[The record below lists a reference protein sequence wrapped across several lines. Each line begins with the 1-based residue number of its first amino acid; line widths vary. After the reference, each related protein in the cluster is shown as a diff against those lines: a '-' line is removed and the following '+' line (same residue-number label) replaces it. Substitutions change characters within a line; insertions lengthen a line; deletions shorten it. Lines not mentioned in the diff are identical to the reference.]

1 MMNSY
6 ELKEYRRLLT
16 EIKAH
21 VRSSQQQAMQSV
33 NATMIQ
39 MYWQIGRL
47 IDNRQKEEG
56 WGAAI
61 IPRLAADLKNDLPDQ
76 KGFSERNIKRMLAFY
91 REYPMMPQGVA
102 QIGTEGSTATQTFD
116 IQSSAIMPQ
125 AVAQFESMKLPL
137 IFLIPWGHN
146 VVLIEQVKNLDE
158 RFWYMRQTVEE
169 GWSRGTLTAKIKN
182 NAYARHGNELNNFSE
197 KLPAQYAEQVQENL
211 KDPYIF
217 DFLTIGYEFS
227 ERELEA
233 SLTEHIQHFLLEL
246 GQGFAFVGRQYTM
259 TLDNQDFIIDMLFYH
274 LKLRCYVVIELKKG
288 KFLPEYAGK
297 MNFYCNLVDA
307 QLKHQSDQPT
317 IGLILCQDKNKIIAE
332 YALKNIE
339 KPIGISEYELSKE
352 LPEEFKSTLPS
363 IEEIEAE
370 FSQNE

>member
-1 MMNSY
+1 MNSL
-6 ELKEYRRLLT
+6 ELKEYQRLLA

-21 VRSSQQQAMQSV
+21 VRLSQQKAMLSV

-39 MYWQIGRL
+39 MYWQIGCL
-47 IDNRQKEEG
+47 IDKRQKEEG

-61 IPRLAADLKNDLPDQ
+61 IPRLAADLKSELPDQ

-91 REYPMMPQGVA
+91 REYPMMPQSVA
-102 QIGTEGSTATQTFD
+102 QIGAEGGKVTQGVD
-116 IQSSAIMPQ
+116 SQSSTIVPQ
-125 AVAQFESMKLPL
+125 PVAQFGSMEPSL

-146 VVLIEQVKNLDE
+146 VALIEQVKNLDE

-182 NAYARHGNELNNFSE
+182 NAYARHGNDLNNFSG
-197 KLPAQYAEQVQENL
+197 KLTANYAEQVKENL

-217 DFLTIGYEFS
+217 DFLTIGTEFS
-227 ERELEA
+227 ERELEGN
-233 SLTEHIQHFLLEL
+233 LTEHIQHFLLEL

-259 TLDNQDFIIDMLFYH
+259 TLDNQDFIVDMLFYH

-307 QLKHQSDQPT
+307 QLKHPSDQPT
-317 IGLILCQDKNKIIAE
+317 IGLVLCQDKNKIIAE

-370 FSQNE
+370 FSQDE

>member
-1 MMNSY
+1 M
-6 ELKEYRRLLT
+6 
-16 EIKAH
+16 I
-21 VRSSQQQAMQSV
+21 SV

-39 MYWQIGRL
+39 MYWQIGCL
-47 IDNRQKEEG
+47 IDKRQKAEG
-56 WGAAI
+56 WGAGV
-61 IPRLAADLKNDLPDQ
+61 IPRLAVDLKSELPDQ

-91 REYPMMPQGVA
+91 REYQMMPQGVA
-102 QIGTEGSTATQTFD
+102 QASTTEEKLYQGIDNQAATV
-116 IQSSAIMPQ
+116 MPQ
-125 AVAQFESMKLPL
+125 PVAQFENMETPL

-146 VVLIEQVKNLDE
+146 VTLMEQIKNLGE
-158 RFWYMRQTVEE
+158 RFWYMRQIVEE
-169 GWSRGTLTAKIKN
+169 GWSRETLTVKIKS
-182 NAYARHGNELNNFSE
+182 NAYARNGNELNNFSS
-197 KLPAQYAEQVQENL
+197 KLTAQYAGEVRQNL

-217 DFLTIGYEFS
+217 DFLTIGDKFT
-227 ERELEA
+227 ERELE
-233 SLTEHIQHFLLEL
+233 SNLTEHIQHFLLEL

-259 TLDNQDFIIDMLFYH
+259 TLDNQDFIVDMLFYH

-307 QLKHQSDQPT
+307 QLKCPFDQPT

-332 YALKNIE
+332 YALKSIE

-363 IEEIEAE
+363 IKEIEAE
-370 FSQNE
+370 LSND